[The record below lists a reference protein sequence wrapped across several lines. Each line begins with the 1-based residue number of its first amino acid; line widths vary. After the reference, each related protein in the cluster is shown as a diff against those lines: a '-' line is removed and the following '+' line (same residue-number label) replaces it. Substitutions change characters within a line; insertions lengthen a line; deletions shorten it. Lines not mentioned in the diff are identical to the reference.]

1 MFRQSVKRAIPSLSI
16 REDSASEVAMQ
27 RPLLVCVFSHI
38 LQLVSISAPVPLT
51 INAGG
56 AFTVNYQLSSGQSTG
71 PTAIQI
77 TGNLTGD
84 VEFTGGT
91 LSKFKFLGGN
101 IAYSDTNS
109 EAILFTS
116 PFVAKVRIETRNIVS
131 AMTSNSSAGAI
142 SPGTGVLTNSGH
154 FIQQNRGTIFT
165 RHIVGGVTFQ
175 SELRDLATR
184 PDTNPLVG
192 VTTVTSSLLQDL
204 GYKARYRIDFIHTRN
219 ETRTEPAEV
228 INGTVNITEVG
239 SFSATGEV
247 TVPGE
252 TYASWALAARG
263 QTPVG
268 LTDIH
273 AATGQPLVLLYAFNA
288 ASGPWS
294 PPVSF
299 NPGNGS
305 LQLELPPSGLRA
317 PVRLEFSTSLANG
330 QWLPLTRNNNTP
342 SVFGTGE
349 SGTVTVAMP
358 AGQSGFIRLALAD

>member
-1 MFRQSVKRAIPSLSI
+1 MKRFP
-16 REDSASEVAMQ
+16 
-27 RPLLVCVFSHI
+27 LVCVFSHF
-38 LQLVSISAPVPLT
+38 LQLAGVSAPVPLT
-51 INAGG
+51 INSGG

-91 LSKFKFLGGN
+91 ISKFKFLGGN

-109 EAILFTS
+109 EAILLTF
-116 PFVAKVRIETRNIVS
+116 PAVAKVRIETRNIVS
-131 AMTSNSSAGAI
+131 SMTSDSSAGAI
-142 SPGTGVLTNSGH
+142 SSATGVLTNSGH

-165 RHIVGGVTFQ
+165 RKIVGGATVQ

-204 GYKARYRIDFIHTRN
+204 GYKARHRIDFIHTRN

-252 TYASWALAARG
+252 TFASWALAERG
-263 QTPVG
+263 QTPVAF
-268 LTDIH
+268 TDIH

-299 NPGNGS
+299 DPGNGS
-305 LQLELPPSGLRA
+305 LQLVLPPAGLRA

-349 SGTVTVAMP
+349 SGPVTGVMP
-358 AGQSGFIRLALAD
+358 PGYSGFIRLALAD